1 MKLKAFP
8 IVAVL
13 GTIAAFAAG
22 CVVTSERPADST
34 PQTAT
39 PQPPPPAPATAA
51 PAETATATPATT
63 ATAAP
68 APTPG
73 RMLSK
78 PKAPAADAGAADGG

>member
-13 GTIAAFAAG
+13 GTIAAMAAG
-22 CVVTSERPADST
+22 CVIHSERPADST

-39 PQPPPPAPATAA
+39 PQPPPPAPAETAA
-51 PAETATATPATT
+51 PTATATATPAPTT
-63 ATAAP
+63 P
-68 APTPG
+68 APG

-78 PKAPAADAGAADGG
+78 PKAADAGATDGG